1 MNVLIIINGATA
13 IPSFLKDITR
23 GTELQPIDIDE
34 VLEEDDIYELTEY
47 INSLNAEHVY
57 VLFSNSDSEIQSLKA
72 IKDSTIKVD
81 TFFNCFLIY

>member
-1 MNVLIIINGATA
+1 MNVLIIINGVKD

-34 VLEEDDIYELTEY
+34 VLEEDDVCELTEY
-47 INSLNAEHVY
+47 INSLNAKHVY

-81 TFFNCFLIY
+81 TFFTCF

>member
-1 MNVLIIINGATA
+1 MNILIIINGAKA

-34 VLEEDDIYELTEY
+34 VLEEDDVCELTEY
-47 INSLNAEHVY
+47 INSLNAKHVY

-81 TFFNCFLIY
+81 TFFTCF